1 MILKKEVSSST
12 STTSELEVGDLTGY
26 RQALVKT
33 LHACSVRYASVAP
46 SVVPLVSNLIYFSG
60 VISFS
65 CLNF

>member
-1 MILKKEVSSST
+1 MILKKEVSSSS

-46 SVVPLVSNLIYFSG
+46 SVVPLVSNLK
-60 VISFS
+60 
-65 CLNF
+65 